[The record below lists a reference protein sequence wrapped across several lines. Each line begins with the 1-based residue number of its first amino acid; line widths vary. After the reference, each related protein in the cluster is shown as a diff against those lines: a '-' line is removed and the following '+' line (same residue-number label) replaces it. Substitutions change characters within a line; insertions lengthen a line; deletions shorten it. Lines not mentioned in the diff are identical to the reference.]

1 MITEEFIL
9 NVTECQGQLYSYIL
23 SLTGNSDIARDL
35 LQETNKSILEKV
47 SDYTPGTSFS
57 AWASKIAFFKVL
69 SFHRDRQRE
78 PMLFSVERLREIS
91 QKTLS
96 RNQEYDRRLDFLFQC
111 IEQLPDDK
119 QKLLRQR
126 YEQDLPLEE
135 LASLWGRTY
144 NATAALLYRVRLT
157 LMDCVNKSLKLEKQ
171 I

>member
-1 MITEEFIL
+1 MITKEFIL
-9 NVTECQGQLYSYIL
+9 SITEFQGQLYSYIL

-35 LQETNKSILEKV
+35 LQETNKTILEKV
-47 SDYTPGTSFS
+47 SEFTPGTSFS

-69 SFHRDRQRE
+69 SYRRDIQRE
-78 PMLFSVERLREIS
+78 SVLFSIEKLREIS
-91 QKTLS
+91 QKTLAK
-96 RNQEYDRRLDFLFQC
+96 NNDYDRRLDSLFHC
-111 IEQLPDDK
+111 IEELPDDK
-119 QKLLRQR
+119 QKLLKQR
-126 YEQDLPLEE
+126 YEEELPLEE